1 MAGSN
6 PLQKGE
12 FRSRLCENSEVRSTV
27 AVLAA
32 LIFSASLAAAPP
44 AAAEPTECN
53 YPSCTP
59 GILPNV
65 VLGSYCNN
73 PTYYAFGVTSW
84 GRLVFCGSPRRYEP
98 RWFRSPEMHGVKNEN
113 DLCPAFDG
121 EVAQAPDG
129 LFLTCVAQNGASRWV
144 RGDT

>member
-1 MAGSN
+1 
-6 PLQKGE
+6 
-12 FRSRLCENSEVRSTV
+12 VRSIV

-32 LIFSASLAAAPP
+32 VFTAGSVVVAPP
-44 AAAEPTECN
+44 AAADEAPECN

-59 GILPNV
+59 GIAPNI
-65 VLGSYCNN
+65 VLGSYCDN

-113 DLCPAFDG
+113 DPCPAFDG
-121 EVAQAPDG
+121 EMAQAPDG
-129 LFLTCVAQNGASRWV
+129 LILTCVAYNGASRWV
-144 RGDT
+144 RGDS

>member
-1 MAGSN
+1 
-6 PLQKGE
+6 
-12 FRSRLCENSEVRSTV
+12 VRSTV

-32 LIFSASLAAAPP
+32 VFTAGSVVVAPP
-44 AAAEPTECN
+44 AAADEAPECN

-59 GILPNV
+59 GIAPNI
-65 VLGSYCNN
+65 VLGSYCDN

-98 RWFRSPEMHGVKNEN
+98 RWFRSPEMHGVKNEG
-113 DLCPAFDG
+113 DFCPAFDG
-121 EVAQAPDG
+121 QVAQAPDG
-129 LFLTCVAQNGASRWV
+129 LFLTCVAYNGASRWE